1 MNLKIFKSGKGRDPS
16 PTAFK
21 TRRGQMVDKKEEV
34 KIIQTILDLDFDSI
48 SINSTIS
55 NLWIRVAKKLPYIM
69 LENTMIPSIYAPTH
83 SIGTNILL
91 SPK

>member
-1 MNLKIFKSGKGRDPS
+1 
-16 PTAFK
+16 
-21 TRRGQMVDKKEEV
+21 MVDKKEEV

-55 NLWIRVAKKLPYIM
+55 NLWIRVAKKLRYIM
-69 LENTMIPSIYAPTH
+69 LENTMIRYHGIYAPTH
-83 SIGTNILL
+83 SIGTNIFL

>member
-1 MNLKIFKSGKGRDPS
+1 
-16 PTAFK
+16 
-21 TRRGQMVDKKEEV
+21 MVDKKEEV

-69 LENTMIPSIYAPTH
+69 LANTMMYLVFMPPH
-83 SIGTNILL
+83 IL
-91 SPK
+91 